1 MCVYVWVLCVY
12 GYVCMVMC
20 VFVMCACTCVHI
32 AVCASVLCAYVMCI
46 LYVHVC
52 VCHGIVLSDPTEPFE
67 RSVSVARSDISQF
80 KDSKE
85 PNLNDVVDYLA
96 STDPNLVI
104 RAASYLQHLSYGDD
118 SMKAKIRF
126 GFFLCVIKSL
136 FLFE

>member
-1 MCVYVWVLCVY
+1 MCVRVGSVCVY
-12 GYVCMVMC
+12 GY
-20 VFVMCACTCVHI
+20 VMCACTCVHI

-46 LYVHVC
+46 CACVC

-126 GFFLCVIKSL
+126 GFFFVCDQIFVP
-136 FLFE
+136 F